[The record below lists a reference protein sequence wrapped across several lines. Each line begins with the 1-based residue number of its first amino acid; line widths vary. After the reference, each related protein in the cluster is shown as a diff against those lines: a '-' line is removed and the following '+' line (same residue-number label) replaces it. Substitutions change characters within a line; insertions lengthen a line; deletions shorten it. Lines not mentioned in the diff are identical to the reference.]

1 MESLKH
7 VNQKAGRSWA
17 WLRWAFFDVEKRY
30 AALDA
35 KNDPLV
41 KINAVVPWEAFRSR
55 LEKVWRKPA
64 DKRKSNAGCKPWDA
78 IVMFKAIVL
87 CALYNLSDDQVEYQM
102 RDRLSFMRFL
112 GLALEDKVPDAKTV
126 WLYREQ
132 LSQAGVIEALFDDFD
147 GYLKTQG
154 YQATGGQ
161 IIDASIVAVPKQRNS
176 RADNARIKQ
185 GETPKEWADKA
196 ARRRQKDTDARWTKK
211 ARQESLWL
219 QEPPQHRPQAQADS
233 SLQRDGR
240 VGSRQPG
247 GDRVY
252 GCGEGVTFHIARPDN
267 NARKAVAGW
276 VGSGGEALCGGIR
289 SVEVGEV
296 GCVEVAHEGEGRVE
310 GVIRDIHGGLGGVG
324 GCRHGQRAKQAED
337 NGNENGM
344 ANRSAELPPGGSDS
358 RFHEHG
364 FPCSNRAKTLGSGTA
379 DCGSKASTARAP

>member
-1 MESLKH
+1 MA
-7 VNQKAGRSWA
+7 QMG
-17 WLRWAFFDVEKRY
+17 FFDVEKRY

-55 LEKVWRKPA
+55 LENVWRKPA

-132 LSQAGVIEALFDDFD
+132 LSQAGVIDALFDDFD

-154 YQATGGQ
+154 YQAMGGRSSMRRLLRFPNSVTIVLTTPRSSKARRPRSGGQ
-161 IIDASIVAVPKQRNS
+161 GGPAASERHGCAV
-176 RADNARIKQ
+176 D
-185 GETPKEWADKA
+185 E
-196 ARRRQKDTDARWTKK
+196 K

-233 SLQRDGR
+233 SLQRDGC

-247 GDRVY
+247 G
-252 GCGEGVTFHIARPDN
+252 
-267 NARKAVAGW
+267 
-276 VGSGGEALCGGIR
+276 
-289 SVEVGEV
+289 
-296 GCVEVAHEGEGRVE
+296 
-310 GVIRDIHGGLGGVG
+310 
-324 GCRHGQRAKQAED
+324 
-337 NGNENGM
+337 
-344 ANRSAELPPGGSDS
+344 
-358 RFHEHG
+358 
-364 FPCSNRAKTLGSGTA
+364 
-379 DCGSKASTARAP
+379 